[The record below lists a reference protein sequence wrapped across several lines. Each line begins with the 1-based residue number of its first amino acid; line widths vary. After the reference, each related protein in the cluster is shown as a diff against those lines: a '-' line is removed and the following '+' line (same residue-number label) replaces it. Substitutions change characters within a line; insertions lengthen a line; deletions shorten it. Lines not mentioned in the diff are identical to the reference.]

1 MLPIKIFFLKQQTKE
16 RKKSRKIER
25 SNRQNVTKN
34 SNETDET
41 ETENKIENEDEI
53 YGLNISKTEDD
64 MTEDDS
70 RARKRTHSDVDKDEN
85 EIGRKI
91 KEVREREHK

>member
-1 MLPIKIFFLKQQTKE
+1 M
-16 RKKSRKIER
+16 
-25 SNRQNVTKN
+25 
-34 SNETDET
+34 
-41 ETENKIENEDEI
+41 
-53 YGLNISKTEDD
+53 TEDD

-85 EIGRKI
+85 EIGQKV